1 MLGPYSG
8 RAQHVSTAIGS
19 LDSAVK
25 TDSDQ
30 PPARNACGRR
40 LNIFELAAGH
50 VLARG
55 STARQRLQLDFG
67 RQDHHTASR
76 HVEKFSR
83 LGAATLQKSERA
95 RLYTGKP
102 RTWTSSNQVPAE
114 EER

>member
-1 MLGPYSG
+1 MLGPNSG

-19 LDSAVK
+19 LDNAV
-25 TDSDQ
+25 TTESDQ
-30 PPARNACGRR
+30 PPARNGYGPR

-55 STARQRLQLDFG
+55 AMARQRLQLDFG
-67 RQDHHTASR
+67 RQDHHAASR
-76 HVEKFSR
+76 HVEEFSR
-83 LGAATLQKSERA
+83 LGAAPLQKSECT

-102 RTWTSSNQVPAE
+102 RTWAGSNQVPAE